1 MPAQS
6 TPLQARRSS
15 GPVSFGI
22 RNSGLCLA
30 RVHAAM
36 TLFTSFASTADEA
49 EKQSQPVNQS
59 TQTFD
64 EHKGKPLDASRDA
77 ARIVREVN

>member
-1 MPAQS
+1 
-6 TPLQARRSS
+6 
-15 GPVSFGI
+15 
-22 RNSGLCLA
+22 
-30 RVHAAM
+30 M